1 MVYVK
6 IPHSCKLSVQSTKT
20 MAGSRI
26 NFHTSFQSFHTTF
39 WVSDEGNAAISSSLL
54 SSWFDWPFDFR
65 VFYTNFVPAP
75 SLSLSHWKNVPR
87 NICRSKFVLVYINI
101 LFSCLDIPCPHKHIS
116 FSFLLRLK
124 LWTNKFK
131 SKNLLRV
138 SFNFRILWTNTTTTK
153 NDYLNNKNQFS
164 CAFN

>member
-26 NFHTSFQSFHTTF
+26 NFHTSFQSFHTIF
-39 WVSDEGNAAISSSLL
+39 LKFPMREMLRFHLHFCPPDLIGHLISVSFTPILC
-54 SSWFDWPFDFR
+54 P
-65 VFYTNFVPAP
+65 PP
-75 SLSLSHWKNVPR
+75 LSLSHWKNVPR